1 MHHEALQ
8 FQFFSTKA
16 SYWLCSSKLIA
27 MPSSSPEHQAISCD
41 LMFRFLCIMSLAE
54 DRDFVR
60 QQLLEFFRAGLQLG
74 LLVKSGRAHDLLHF
88 VPLLLDVDASL
99 AVAAQE
105 QHPSYDRSV
114 LLRILAEACKLGG
127 HYQRALR
134 ALDML
139 DELASIS
146 PGIANY
152 VQALKSPRSGDL
164 GVSDK
169 ELKRVR
175 LSVQLLMK
183 KATGPEPP
191 LPSFHDALVKAD
203 AAQVTIPAIEA
214 GEFIAA
220 SHALV
225 LPPLLYRVGC
235 RVRLQGL
242 LQKQA
247 VLNGAE
253 GVVHTGVDNKRVVV
267 RLMRAKAEAL
277 EEWKEGLKVMTDKV
291 QCVSMFEDV

>member
-1 MHHEALQ
+1 M
-8 FQFFSTKA
+8 KA
-16 SYWLCSSKLIA
+16 SHHSLSENHDIYWSRLSSLITIL
-27 MPSSSPEHQAISCD
+27 SSSSDYQVLSCD
-41 LMFRFLCIMSLAE
+41 LMFRFLCLISLAD
-54 DRDFVR
+54 DRDFAR
-60 QQLLEFFRAGLQLG
+60 LQLLEFFRNGLQLG

-105 QHPSYDRSV
+105 LRPSYDRSV
-114 LLRILAEACKLGG
+114 LLRIVAEACKLGG
-127 HYQRALR
+127 QYQRALHT
-134 ALDML
+134 LDML
-139 DELASIS
+139 DELASKS

-152 VQALKSPRSGDL
+152 VQSLKTPRSGDL

-183 KATGPEPP
+183 KANGAEPP

-203 AAQVTIPAIEA
+203 AAQVTIPAVEA
-214 GEFIAA
+214 GEFNAA
-220 SHALV
+220 SGALA
-225 LPPLLYRVGC
+225 LPPLLYHVGC

-253 GVVHTGVDNKRVVV
+253 GVVQSGVENKRVVV
-267 RLMRAKAEAL
+267 RLTRATSEAM
-277 EEWKEGLKVMTDKV
+277 EEWKQGFKVMTDRV
-291 QCVSMFEDV
+291 QCMSLFEEE

>member
-1 MHHEALQ
+1 M
-8 FQFFSTKA
+8 
-16 SYWLCSSKLIA
+16 
-27 MPSSSPEHQAISCD
+27 
-41 LMFRFLCIMSLAE
+41 
-54 DRDFVR
+54 
-60 QQLLEFFRAGLQLG
+60 
-74 LLVKSGRAHDLLHF
+74 
-88 VPLLLDVDASL
+88 
-99 AVAAQE
+99 
-105 QHPSYDRSV
+105 
-114 LLRILAEACKLGG
+114 LLRMVAEACKLGG
-127 HYQRALR
+127 QYQRALR

-139 DELASIS
+139 DELASKY

-152 VQALKSPRSGDL
+152 VQALKSPLSGDL

-203 AAQVTIPAIEA
+203 AAQVTIPALEA

-220 SHALV
+220 SDALV

-242 LQKQA
+242 LQK
-247 VLNGAE
+247 
-253 GVVHTGVDNKRVVV
+253 
-267 RLMRAKAEAL
+267 
-277 EEWKEGLKVMTDKV
+277 
-291 QCVSMFEDV
+291 